1 MVRASAGGRWCFPAV
16 KQVSAA
22 REPPSNDDI
31 GLPVDREINLSV
43 KGRQLDLGDALRE
56 HVAEKLDGVFEKYFG
71 DAIEVVVTLSR
82 EGHLY
87 RSLVQAHV
95 GRGIQMQ
102 ASADAGEIYAAF
114 DASADRL
121 AKRLRRYKRR
131 LRDHHKGTPQLAG
144 IPALQY
150 VLAAPEDDE
159 DEEPA
164 GGDDAAPPIIAEMEG
179 EVPELT
185 VGEAL
190 MRLDL
195 SEEPALMFR
204 NRAHGGL
211 NMIYRRRDG
220 NVGWVDPRGNRGA

>member
-1 MVRASAGGRWCFPAV
+1 MVRAFIGGGQRHSARHARSAGPAPPD
-16 KQVSAA
+16 KDDTKVS
-22 REPPSNDDI
+22 
-31 GLPVDREINLSV
+31 VDHGMNLSV

-71 DAIEVVVTLSR
+71 DAIEVAVTLSR
-82 EGHLY
+82 EAHLF
-87 RSLVQAHV
+87 RSQVQAHV

-102 ASADAGEIYAAF
+102 ATAEADEIYAAF

-131 LRDHHKGTPQLAG
+131 LRDHHKGAADLES
-144 IPALQY
+144 IPAQQY
-150 VLAAPEDDE
+150 VLAAPTEEE

-164 GGDDAAPPIIAEMEG
+164 SDGEAPPIIAEMEG

-195 SEEPALMFR
+195 SDEPALMFR